1 MPTLT
6 WAGKD
11 EALNVAKSVSYRLLE
26 QDSSLSYGD
35 LNAGNMIIQGDNLAA
50 LKSLLPYYRGMVRC
64 IYIDIFMQKMI
75 QFNYS
80 KRAA

>member
-35 LNAGNMIIQGDNLAA
+35 FNAGNMIIQGDNLAA

-64 IYIDIFMQKMI
+64 IYRYIH
-75 QFNYS
+75 
-80 KRAA
+80 AANDKI

>member
-11 EALNVAKSVSYRLLE
+11 EATRAAKLVPYRLLE
-26 QDSSLSYGD
+26 EDSSLSYGD
-35 LNAGNMIIQGDNLAA
+35 AAGNMIVQGDNLAA
-50 LKSLLPYYRGMVRC
+50 LKALLPYYRGQVRC
-64 IYIDIFMQKMI
+64 IYIDILTQKTI

-80 KRAA
+80 RRAA